1 MDSGSDSDKRPRF
14 LVVTVGSRAAFHTA
28 VAAALNGLTGGG
40 DPGTGD
46 GPDGNGNGGTGDG
59 PDGNGERG
67 AADGPDGSGSP
78 AAGDASGSGSP
89 AAGDPGAASR
99 LVTDVAG
106 PLPAPPDHPE
116 WHTVAG
122 RARRFLDRVV
132 PDAEVRHLAAATFPA
147 AAGALAGALA
157 RRRSGDDRLALVL
170 TEPDGPRRQPDGTIA
185 AGLALLAEALGD
197 TPHTFTSRTVLVYDR
212 APLGPALVAG
222 PYGRRRAPDRDWVLA
237 ADVAVAFTDWV
248 QLDYASTALRSASA
262 TGRSLLGEQLAAFL
276 DARAGAR
283 WGLHYY
289 TGSVVSGLIG
299 DLEEH
304 AARGGNPVLRGPSE
318 HSLACGA
325 LARWQLDGAPFLVVV
340 TSGMVDEFRG
350 TLANLRE
357 ARARGF
363 LVCADSPEDA
373 WFPFQG
379 TVHAAEDSREV
390 LRARGVPFHHLDD
403 PARLEEQL
411 RAAYASFE
419 EDRGPVV
426 LLATPAVL
434 RAPARAEPRRP
445 APPPPRPRPVLT
457 VREDALAPV
466 MDLLNRGPDRVL
478 WQCGPLDAQE
488 EGLVHE
494 IASRAG
500 VALADSLTRPGTVA
514 RFRDGRPVP
523 YYLGTLGLYGY
534 SDRVHDFLHH
544 GGALRPRDEQ
554 CLFFLKS
561 RIPEAATP
569 FSPRALARSLRI
581 VQVTRERAHLAPFAD
596 HPLACDAA
604 AFLRAVRARLDVPD
618 ALRDR
623 RERAIALSR
632 DSASDVVHTLP
643 VRPMSANYFFA
654 RLGAVLDTLVR
665 RHGYTWTGVF
675 DVGRGGLSAIRNLP
689 RTGPGFSGWYGR
701 ALMGDALQAVP
712 ALALTRD
719 DNVLAFVGDG
729 AAALVPDIV
738 PTLVQEVTLNGH
750 RLAGH
755 LSVFRLVDGG
765 HSVIRTYREGRR
777 AGPAGRQTQV
787 LHLLDAEGET
797 DYGGLTVTRRVL
809 DDVDHDE
816 LADRLRR
823 PGAVDL
829 WTVPLEHN
837 NEGDGLSLLSSLG
850 WQRDRLPDLAFGM
863 ARRPGPRPAR

>member
-28 VAAALNGLTGGG
+28 VAAALNGLTG
-40 DPGTGD
+40 D
-46 GPDGNGNGGTGDG
+46 
-59 PDGNGERG
+59 
-67 AADGPDGSGSP
+67 
-78 AAGDASGSGSP
+78 
-89 AAGDPGAASR
+89 GDPGAASR

-445 APPPPRPRPVLT
+445 RRRPR
-457 VREDALAPV
+457 A
-466 MDLLNRGPDRVL
+466 RGPSSRSARTHSPPS
-478 WQCGPLDAQE
+478 WTCSTAARTGCSGSAGRSTRRRRAWSTRSPPAP
-488 EGLVHE
+488 
-494 IASRAG
+494 ASPSPTRSPARAPSPG
-500 VALADSLTRPGTVA
+500 SATAAPCRTTSAPSGSTGTRTA
-514 RFRDGRPVP
+514 STTSSTTGRP
-523 YYLGTLGLYGY
+523 
-534 SDRVHDFLHH
+534 
-544 GGALRPRDEQ
+544 APRDEQ

-596 HPLACDAA
+596 HPLECDAA

-632 DSASDVVHTLP
+632 DSASDVLHTLP

-689 RTGPGFSGWYGR
+689 
-701 ALMGDALQAVP
+701 AP
-712 ALALTRD
+712 APAS
-719 DNVLAFVGDG
+719 
-729 AAALVPDIV
+729 P
-738 PTLVQEVTLNGH
+738 
-750 RLAGH
+750 AG
-755 LSVFRLVDGG
+755 
-765 HSVIRTYREGRR
+765 T
-777 AGPAGRQTQV
+777 AGP
-787 LHLLDAEGET
+787 
-797 DYGGLTVTRRVL
+797 
-809 DDVDHDE
+809 
-816 LADRLRR
+816 
-823 PGAVDL
+823 
-829 WTVPLEHN
+829 
-837 NEGDGLSLLSSLG
+837 
-850 WQRDRLPDLAFGM
+850 
-863 ARRPGPRPAR
+863 